1 MKNSGGKSNR
11 LSAFFY
17 KFLIGREVFWVIEIK
32 NVSKTFSSASGSVE
46 AVKNVSLSIK
56 KGEIFGI
63 IGFSG
68 AGKSTLVRCINLL
81 EVPTE
86 GSIVVDGQLLFSV
99 EPVKIYRENNFGKET
114 AELSYKPF
122 KLRERELRKARKKI
136 GMIFQSF
143 NLMPSRTVG
152 QNVAFPLRGSG
163 LSRQEIKQRVKELLE
178 LVDIPDKIN
187 AYPRQLSGGQKQRV
201 AIARALANNPK
212 VLLCDEATSALD
224 PQTTQSILKLLK
236 KLNKQL
242 GLTIVIITHEMAV
255 VKEICDRVAV
265 MENGHVV
272 EVNEVYNIFA
282 DPQMPITKDF
292 IKTTSGIDRIKNLII
307 EGSDIVKT
315 NPGDIVVKLTY
326 YSKNVSAPLISD
338 ISRKYN
344 VDVNIVFGNIEII
357 QDSPLGSLIAVI
369 SGELSNIRG
378 AIEYLSLNNV
388 IVEVIKR

>member
-86 GSIVVDGQLLFSV
+86 GSIVVDGQLLFGTTEVIKTAKTKS
-99 EPVKIYRENNFGKET
+99 KKTLKTFKMKER
-114 AELSYKPF
+114 K
-122 KLRERELRKARKKI
+122 LRKARKKI

-292 IKTTSGIDRIKNLII
+292 IKTTSGINRIKNLII